1 MPAPSVHHDS
11 FVIERTYPAT
21 PSRVF
26 AAWADAAARDIWMDD
41 PDYKSD
47 GSAYE
52 LDFRVGGHERFG
64 GISPDGRTYRYDGL
78 IYDIVPDRRI
88 VYSYEM
94 HEGEDRSSVSLT
106 TVEIAP
112 VQGGATLTYTEQGV
126 LLDGIEKPGERE
138 QGWLVILDNL
148 GTYLAE
154 HDAG

>member
-1 MPAPSVHHDS
+1 MPERSVRHDS

-26 AAWADAAARDIWMDD
+26 AAWADAGARDIWMDD

-64 GISPDGRTYRYDGL
+64 GINPEGRTYRYDAL

-94 HEGEDRSSVSLT
+94 HDGEDRSSVSLT

-112 VQGGATLTYTEQGV
+112 VQGGATLTYTEQGA
-126 LLDGIEKPGERE
+126 LLDGIEKPGDRE

>member
-1 MPAPSVHHDS
+1 MPERSVRHDS

-26 AAWADAAARDIWMDD
+26 EAWADADARDIWMDD
-41 PDYKSD
+41 PDHKSD
-47 GSAYE
+47 GSSYE
-52 LDFRVGGHERFG
+52 LDFRAGGHERFG
-64 GISPDGRTYRYDGL
+64 GINPEGRTYRYDAL

-94 HEGEDRSSVSLT
+94 HEGEDRTSVSLT

-112 VQGGATLTYTEQGV
+112 EQRGATLTYTEQAV
-126 LLDGIEKPGERE
+126 LLDGIEKPGDRE

-154 HDAG
+154 RAAG

>member
-1 MPAPSVHHDS
+1 MPERSVRHDS

-26 AAWADAAARDIWMDD
+26 AAWADAGARDIWMDD

-64 GISPDGRTYRYDGL
+64 GINPEGRTYRYDAL

-94 HEGEDRSSVSLT
+94 HDGEDRTSVSLT

-112 VQGGATLTYTEQGV
+112 VQGGATLTYTEQGA
-126 LLDGIEKPGERE
+126 LLDGIEKPGDRE